1 MTSLKTV
8 TEKKISLDSNFW
20 NLYKGKV
27 CAATKTVYQW
37 WCKPCEEERRSYSQ
51 ANTDRSIVTQVYS
64 GHISAFKIYSM
75 RFNMCSISGR
85 FASYN
90 ARHSAKFN
98 FRQITF
104 TIFWDFSGGS
114 DGKEST
120 CKVGDLG
127 SIPGLERSLAGE
139 GNGYPLQYSGLENSM
154 DRGAQD
160 AIVHRV
166 AKSQAWLGDF
176 QFIWSKC
183 G

>member
-1 MTSLKTV
+1 
-8 TEKKISLDSNFW
+8 
-20 NLYKGKV
+20 
-27 CAATKTVYQW
+27 
-37 WCKPCEEERRSYSQ
+37 
-51 ANTDRSIVTQVYS
+51 
-64 GHISAFKIYSM
+64 
-75 RFNMCSISGR
+75 MCSISGR

-154 DRGAQD
+154 DRGAQE

-166 AKSQAWLGDF
+166 AKSQA
-176 QFIWSKC
+176 
-183 G
+183 